1 MVDGYQ
7 EYEYMR
13 ILKDSVL
20 EALTYYWEDLS
31 DDEREDLTGENCFEW
46 LDDHGRIH
54 EVVDGCV
61 PVYTYSGIQT
71 WLNIGMPEAEDYGGE
86 NTGTIVE
93 QVMAGTY
100 YWADAYVREMFD
112 DWFEEFVLDKTKVTE
127 EDA

>member
-1 MVDGYQ
+1 MVDGYS
-7 EYEYMR
+7 EYQYRM
-13 ILKDSVL
+13 IVKDSVL
-20 EALTYYWEDLS
+20 EAVNYYWEDLS
-31 DDEREDLTGENCFEW
+31 DDERADLTGENCFEW
-46 LDDHGRIH
+46 LDEHGRIH

-93 QVMAGTY
+93 QVQAGIY

-112 DWFEEFVLDKTKVTE
+112 DWFEEFVHSKTLITE